1 MTKSTENGENKPSK
15 DPLKI
20 AVVLLIVVAVIMLAF
35 LVKNCVT
42 DSTRNFP
49 PAPETEE
56 ANINSDSESEEA
68 EIIN

>member
-1 MTKSTENGENKPSK
+1 MTEPTENSTKKPSK
-15 DPLKI
+15 DPLRI
-20 AVVLLIVVAVIMLAF
+20 ATVLLIVVAVIMLAF

-56 ANINSDSESEEA
+56 TTGSSDSESEET

>member
-1 MTKSTENGENKPSK
+1 MTESKENGENRPSK
-15 DPLKI
+15 DPLRI
-20 AVVLLIVVAVIMLAF
+20 ATVLLIVVAVIMFAF

-49 PAPETEE
+49 PIQESEETT
-56 ANINSDSESEEA
+56 NDSGSDSEET